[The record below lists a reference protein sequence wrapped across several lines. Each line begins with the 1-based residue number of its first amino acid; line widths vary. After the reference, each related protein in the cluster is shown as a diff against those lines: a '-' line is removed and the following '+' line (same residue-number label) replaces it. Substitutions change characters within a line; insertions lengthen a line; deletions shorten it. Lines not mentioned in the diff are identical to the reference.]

1 MGAFTSRMSTGVE
14 EVDYSTTSAYRYP
27 PKSGC
32 YFGSYFIMGGER
44 FDTTQPEAYLF
55 GENQDLNF
63 LGNRPMPFPYPAPQ
77 ANEPT
82 KTLKS
87 LVNIRKDSL
96 RFLKV
101 IDEELG
107 ATKLDKPEGEP
118 QKTSSTRYNIEFT
131 FDTDVRVA
139 ITIYYFAA
147 EEISNGQ
154 ATYNPKDAS
163 MNSETYHYKRGANQ
177 TFSQTTH
184 ILDPSKFSE
193 EEWQYNPDKEVI
205 PVVIHC
211 IVEDEPE
218 HNGHSHIT
226 FAVVEKS
233 TEPGY
238 SLKPLKQKQ
247 MVDGLCYLLQEIY
260 GIENKNSDRGKA
272 PDDDIDDNGSEC
284 VICMSDIRD
293 TLILPCRHLCLCN
306 CCADSLRYQANNC
319 PICRAPFRALLQ
331 IRAMRKK
338 LPGLPPQTTI
348 PNGDSEENQLSQEG
362 VPPGYEAV
370 SLLEALNGPS
380 NISSPPNNNP
390 HQDGTVPVIPL
401 GTSLPT
407 SPEDSPIM
415 EKRKKSRQSSIRS
428 RQSVAAP
435 LVEEAEESREEETER
450 SATPEVSMTAI
461 PEVVVKANK
470 PEPPSDIPLTRSKN
484 KSAVIGRVPSV
495 EIINETKSD
504 KVLPSESQMH
514 TVAGAVG
521 GEERPATPSPDYED
535 AIEGPMVMFAGPM
548 VEVEVKKPHTAV
560 MYVGKEENAGEVET
574 DTCLPSQV
582 PEDVKTPTGS
592 NASTA
597 SADSNMNGALMN
609 GSLMTGSLTGSVN
622 EAASKQEDDPSD

>member
-1 MGAFTSRMSTGVE
+1 MSTGVE
-14 EVDYSTTSAYRYP
+14 EVDYSSTSAYRYP

-101 IDEELG
+101 VDDKLG
-107 ATKLDKPEGEP
+107 ANKLDKAEGAP
-118 QKTSSTRYNIEFT
+118 PSTTRYNIEFT
-131 FDTDVRVA
+131 FDSDVRVA
-139 ITIYYFAA
+139 ITIYYFAT

-154 ATYNPKDAS
+154 ATYNPKDAT

-184 ILDPSKFSE
+184 IIDPSKFSE
-193 EEWQYNPDKEVI
+193 EEWQYNPDKEMI

-211 IVEDEPE
+211 VVEDEPE
-218 HNGHSHIT
+218 HSGHSHIT

-233 TEPGY
+233 SELGY
-238 SLKPLKQKQ
+238 ILKPLKQKQ

-348 PNGDSEENQLSQEG
+348 PTGDGEENQLSQEG

-380 NISSPPNNNP
+380 HVSAPQNNP
-390 HQDGTVPVIPL
+390 HQEGNVPGIPM

-428 RQSVAAP
+428 RQSVAAT
-435 LVEEAEESREEETER
+435 LVEEAEESKDEVER
-450 SATPEVSMTAI
+450 SGTPEVNMTAI
-461 PEVVVKANK
+461 PEVVVKSNK
-470 PEPPSDIPLTRSKN
+470 PEPPSDIPLAKSKN
-484 KSAVIGRVPSV
+484 KSGGSPVIGRVPSV
-495 EIINETKSD
+495 EIINETKAE
-504 KVLPSESQMH
+504 KEAESESSDI
-514 TVAGAVG
+514 GAVG
-521 GEERPATPSPDYED
+521 GEERPSTPSPDYED
-535 AIEGPMVMFAGPM
+535 AIEGPMVMFSGPM
-548 VEVEVKKPHTAV
+548 VEVEVKKPHTSV
-560 MYVGKEENAGEVET
+560 MYVGQEESATSADEVET

-582 PEDVKTPTGS
+582 PENSARNRKTSSSS
-592 NASTA
+592 NSHDPEKT
-597 SADSNMNGALMN
+597 
-609 GSLMTGSLTGSVN
+609 
-622 EAASKQEDDPSD
+622 SKPPEQEDDPSD

>member
-96 RFLKV
+96 RFIKV
-101 IDEELG
+101 MDEEIG
-107 ATKLDKPEGEP
+107 AMKLDKADGE
-118 QKTSSTRYNIEFT
+118 QASSTRYNIEFT

-139 ITIYYFAA
+139 ITIFYFAT

-154 ATYNPKDAS
+154 AIYNPKNAA

-177 TFSQTTH
+177 TFSQSTH
-184 ILDPSKFSE
+184 IIDPSKFSE
-193 EEWQYNPDKEVI
+193 EEWQYNPDKDVI

-211 IVEDEPE
+211 VVEDEPE

-233 TEPGY
+233 TEAGY
-238 SLKPLKQKQ
+238 NLKPLKQKQ
-247 MVDGLCYLLQEIY
+247 VVDGLCYLLQEIY

-272 PDDDIDDNGSEC
+272 LEDDIDDNGSEC

-338 LPGLPPQTTI
+338 LPSMPPQSSI
-348 PNGDSEENQLSQEG
+348 PNGGAGGEENQLSQEG

-370 SLLEALNGPS
+370 SLLEALNGPHHV
-380 NISSPPNNNP
+380 SSPPNNNP
-390 HQDGTVPVIPL
+390 HTEGTVPGIPL

-428 RQSVAAP
+428 RQSVAAT
-435 LVEEAEESREEETER
+435 LVEEAEESREEDVER
-450 SATPEVSMTAI
+450 SGTPEVNMTAI
-461 PEVVVKANK
+461 PEVVIKASK
-470 PEPPSDIPLTRSKN
+470 PEPPSDIPLSKSKN
-484 KSAVIGRVPSV
+484 KTGNSPVGGRVPSV
-495 EIINETKSD
+495 EIINETRSEKEEQTDASD
-504 KVLPSESQMH
+504 V
-514 TVAGAVG
+514 GAVG

-548 VEVEVKKPHTAV
+548 VEVEVKKPHTSV
-560 MYVGKEENAGEVET
+560 MYVGQEESAMSSELEGEE

-582 PEDVKTPTGS
+582 PHRPSSPIETSGDHE
-592 NASTA
+592 
-597 SADSNMNGALMN
+597 M
-609 GSLMTGSLTGSVN
+609 
-622 EAASKQEDDPSD
+622 ASKPPERDGGQSD